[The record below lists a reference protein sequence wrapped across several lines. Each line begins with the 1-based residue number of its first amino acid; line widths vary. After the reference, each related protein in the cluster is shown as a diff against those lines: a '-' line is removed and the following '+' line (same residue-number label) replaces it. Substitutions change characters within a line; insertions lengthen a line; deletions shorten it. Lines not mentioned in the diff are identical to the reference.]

1 MMMSLAII
9 YLLKNFYSNEMVN
22 KEALNIYTKDNQKA
36 KYENYTN
43 NPT

>member
-22 KEALNIYTKDNQKA
+22 EALNIYTKDNQKA